1 MERTTWC
8 CWLRPEPE
16 ARTTVVL
23 VSALLISTITACGS
37 LTRRSYE
44 EQLGEIPECFADWPE
59 GGDDIELNLT
69 GTWAQRQVTTSLA
82 SAPFVGDIHT
92 TTTTL
97 FRVEMVQTGASVS
110 TLVRVCD
117 IQTESTGSVQSTVS
131 NSYIEAIDISERQ
144 TWVRQHGDDIR
155 FFQEPSFRVLGATLE
170 NPAVDPLPDSPDD
183 ARIIDQDSDGHPGVT
198 ITVAGPIDGAI
209 YIVQRVSNVLCGDVI
224 DGETMVGT
232 VSWEIE
238 QFTIGASNFLL
249 DRQNDSVPNPDPVLN
264 TFEARRIDD
273 SMSCADIVEQQEIL
287 FAQ

>member
-1 MERTTWC
+1 MLRFCTTHS
-8 CWLRPEPE
+8 L
-16 ARTTVVL
+16 L
-23 VSALLISTITACGS
+23 SALLICTITACGS

-44 EQLGEIPECFADWPE
+44 EQLGEIPECFAQWTE
-59 GGDDIELNLT
+59 GGDDVDLNLT

-97 FRVEMVQTGASVS
+97 LRVEMVQQGASVS
-110 TLVRVCD
+110 TQVRVCD
-117 IQTESTGSVQSTVS
+117 IQTASTGSVQSTIS
-131 NSYIEAIDISERQ
+131 DAYIEAIDLSQRQ
-144 TWVRQHGDDIR
+144 AWVRQSGDEFR

-170 NPAVDPLPDSPDD
+170 NPAVDPLPDTTDD
-183 ARIIDQDSDGHPGVT
+183 TRLIDQDSDGHLGVT

-209 YIVQRVSNVLCGDVI
+209 YIVQRVSNVLCGDVV
-224 DGETMVGT
+224 DGETLFGT

-249 DRQNDSVPNPDPVLN
+249 DRPSDSIPNPDPALN

-273 SMSCADIVEQQEIL
+273 SMSCDDIVEQQASL
-287 FAQ
+287 FAR